1 MRVSTAQITEF
12 IADDLQNAMVSNRKI
27 AEQYRARGVRH
38 CRSGRI
44 DSRCSLREARGVA
57 VHAYKP
63 DGLGGLIA
71 LCADGLV
78 RQFVM

>member
-1 MRVSTAQITEF
+1 MRVTKAQIVEF
-12 IADDLQNAMVSNRKI
+12 ITDEGTHANDVMVSSREI
-27 AEQYRARGVRH
+27 ASQYRARH

-44 DSRCSLREARGVA
+44 DARCGLKEARGVS

-71 LCADGLV
+71 LCADGFI
-78 RQFVM
+78 RQFVA